1 MITSVNVYIN
11 ASPSANLSGL
21 QIAALFITTY
31 CTFLPF
37 DELAKLCCRDVNFH
51 NLDYVKISIV
61 SSETDLYRDGS
72 SVLLART
79 GTVTCPYTILSRYF
93 HLASLNCN
101 SSDFV
106 FHSLVYN

>member
-1 MITSVNVYIN
+1 MVGIGSGYSVSNIGGVGVVGVNSVINVGVV
-11 ASPSANLSGL
+11 SVSG
-21 QIAALFITTY
+21 I
-31 CTFLPF
+31 
-37 DELAKLCCRDVNFH
+37 V
-51 NLDYVKISIV
+51 SIV
-61 SSETDLYRDGS
+61 SSKTDHYRDGS